1 MVSLLN
7 ARWLLPGQFCR
18 KPAPEVQKSPTA
30 KATVQLNIQPFTAAS
45 APRKEKEKLERK
57 QDSILVPIGIIDS
70 AKQIR
75 LQQCLLD
82 KPSEFRACRTKRH
95 ATHKKK
101 NISFIQSTISNSV
114 VDFDIAQQ
122 TGGKKCFNFERL
134 LLLLR

>member
-1 MVSLLN
+1 VD
-7 ARWLLPGQFCR
+7 AAWTFCR

-75 LQQCLLD
+75 LQQCFLD

-95 ATHKKK
+95 ATKK

-114 VDFDIAQQ
+114 VDFDIAQK